1 MSGLSP
7 HFCWLVNLVAALGAS
22 IWIGVLVGSIA
33 FGFGHVHQGPKGMVA
48 TGILG
53 FIFGAI
59 YVVTS
64 SLFAGQAI
72 HFAINLANGVV
83 GAYAVRLLRA
93 PPLAG

>member
-1 MSGLSP
+1 
-7 HFCWLVNLVAALGAS
+7 
-22 IWIGVLVGSIA
+22 
-33 FGFGHVHQGPKGMVA
+33 MVA